1 MANKYYSSITKKQAN
16 VIYMTNKQGLIN
28 LSDIEMKY
36 IYNHFVDIN
45 DLCNNN
51 NQQNIYDIVKNAVN
65 AIFDKNYELA
75 QEELKKAFNLECVN
89 FDSKDIRALKEVL

>member
-28 LSDIEMKY
+28 LSDVEMKY

-45 DLCNNN
+45 GFCNNN
-51 NQQNIYDIVKNAVN
+51 DQQNVYDIVKSTVQ

-75 QEELKKAFNLECVN
+75 QEELKRAFKLECAN
-89 FDSKDIRALKEVL
+89 FDSKDIRVLKEVL